1 MHWMFGWLGWMG
13 DGAGQEASYI
23 LLIYD
28 NKNEHVCRAPITTTV
43 GTSPLRCL
51 VSHTAAGVCCVT
63 VST

>member
-1 MHWMFGWLGWMG
+1 MG

-51 VSHTAAGVCCVT
+51 VSHTAAGVYCVT